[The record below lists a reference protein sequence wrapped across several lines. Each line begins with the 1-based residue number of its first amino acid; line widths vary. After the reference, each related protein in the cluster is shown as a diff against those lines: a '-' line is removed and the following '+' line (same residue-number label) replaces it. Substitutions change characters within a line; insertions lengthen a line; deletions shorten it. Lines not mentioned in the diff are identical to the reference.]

1 MWECVY
7 FSWMNT
13 EKKRK
18 FESPLLFVSKN
29 YKAIQGQGQSLNYN
43 CTLDTIYEP

>member
-13 EKKRK
+13 EKKEVWK
-18 FESPLLFVSKN
+18 SVSKN